1 VREKNTMEERD
12 KNQEEIEVQ
21 GKEETHEQHKQDE
34 HKKKK
39 KKDDGIEELKKLL
52 EEKEKDIKT
61 LQEKILYFQAEFE
74 NFKKLKTKE
83 KLETLKFGNEM
94 LIKEFIPVVDN
105 LEMALSHATNTD
117 DYKSVLEGVQLTLNE
132 FLKVLEKAGVVRIDA
147 VGKKFDPN
155 LHEAIYQED
164 RDDIEPD
171 TVISEFQKGYLLNER
186 LIRPSRV
193 VLSKKPEIQ

>member
-1 VREKNTMEERD
+1 MEENEN
-12 KNQEEIEVQ
+12 NQEEIEAQ
-21 GKEETHEQHKQDE
+21 GKEEAHEEHKHDE

-39 KKDDGIEELKKLL
+39 KKDDGVEELKKLL
-52 EEKEKDIKT
+52 EKKEENIKT
-61 LQEKILYFQAEFE
+61 LQEKILYFQADFE

-83 KLETLKFGNEM
+83 KVETLKYGNEV

-105 LEMALSHATNTD
+105 LEMALNHATNTD
-117 DYKSVLEGVQLTLNE
+117 DYISVLEGVKLTLNE
-132 FLKVLEKAGVVRIDA
+132 FLKVLEKAGVTRVDA

-155 LHEAIYQED
+155 LHEALYQEE

-193 VLSKKPEIQ
+193 ILSKKPEIQ

>member
-1 VREKNTMEERD
+1 MEEKE
-12 KNQEEIEVQ
+12 KNQEGVETQ
-21 GKEETHEQHKQDE
+21 RKEETNEEHKQDE

-39 KKDDGIEELKKLL
+39 KKDDGVEELKNLL
-52 EEKEKDIKT
+52 EEKEENIKT
-61 LQEKILYFQAEFE
+61 LQEKILYLQADFE

-83 KLETLKFGNEM
+83 KLETLKYGNEA

-105 LEMALSHATNTD
+105 LEMALNHATNTD
-117 DYKSVLEGVQLTLNE
+117 DYKSILEGVKLTLNE
-132 FLKVLEKAGVVRIDA
+132 FLKVLEKAGVTRIDA
-147 VGKKFDPN
+147 IGKKFDPN
-155 LHEAIYQED
+155 LHEAFYQEE

-171 TVISEFQKGYLLNER
+171 IVISEFQKGYLLKER